1 MCMCM
6 RPIYHVHTDMPDACT
21 SPARPPTEQVEVHG
35 LLRER
40 LLSGKEALG
49 GALTAARRA
58 YEAVGSEDA

>member
-1 MCMCM
+1 MMCM
-6 RPIYHVHTDMPDACT
+6 RPIYHICIAYDRLTHAP
-21 SPARPPTEQVEVHG
+21 PPTEQVEVHG

-40 LLSGKEALG
+40 LLSGREALG